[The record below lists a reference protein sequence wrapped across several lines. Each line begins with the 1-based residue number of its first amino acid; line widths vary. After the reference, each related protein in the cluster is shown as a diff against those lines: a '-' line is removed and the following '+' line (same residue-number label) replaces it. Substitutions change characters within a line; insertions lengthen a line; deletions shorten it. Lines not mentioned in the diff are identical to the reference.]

1 MHKVNDWSDEVP
13 DWEKLE
19 LDVYIAAQ
27 VRADSVNPSMV
38 FVVGD
43 GKTYDGYE
51 NKQLSKIQDLF
62 QRTGSPRNQG
72 NHLIKRVADL
82 RYCKTGEKH
91 AHPIYYRFIKSKVTK
106 IRLLSATRG
115 ARNPNVK
122 VVITH
127 AWHLYSQDWTVYFL
141 FFKNVLW
148 IKTIC
153 LIKFK

>member
-1 MHKVNDWSDEVP
+1 MQTLTGGPGSFSPGGRFFKVDWLKCDFLCS
-13 DWEKLE
+13 
-19 LDVYIAAQ
+19 LDRTT
-27 VRADSVNPSMV
+27 VRW
-38 FVVGD
+38 
-43 GKTYDGYE
+43 
-51 NKQLSKIQDLF
+51 SKIQDLF
-62 QRTGSPRNQG
+62 QRTGSSRNQG

-82 RYCKTGEKH
+82 RYCKTGKRR

-127 AWHLYSQDWTVYFL
+127 AWHLYSQDWTVFFL
-141 FFKNVLW
+141 FFRNVLW

-153 LIKFK
+153 